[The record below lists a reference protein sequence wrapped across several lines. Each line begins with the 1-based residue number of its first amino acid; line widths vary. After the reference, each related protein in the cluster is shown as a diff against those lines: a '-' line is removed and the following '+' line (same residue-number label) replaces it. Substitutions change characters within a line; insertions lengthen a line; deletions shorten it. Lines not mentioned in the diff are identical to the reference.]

1 MTHDPRPTTAV
12 ATHDPQPT
20 TSTLR
25 EEPLPGPL
33 PRFEIPTWRS
43 RHGLVAGITGRGTGP
58 VPYDLGLWSQQPVGD
73 VMTRWKAL
81 RTAEGGLG
89 ATAMGHQVH
98 GDRVVWHD
106 VGLGWTIVDGVD
118 GHATDKSGL
127 MLAVTVADCIPV
139 YLAAPRHGG
148 IALLHAG
155 WRGTAAGILE
165 RGVEILSSRVR
176 CEPFDIIMHCG
187 VGISGSEYE
196 VGSEVIEGLKLSTEG
211 KGPWHVDLRSVLAE
225 RGRALGVSDITVSEW
240 CSARDRE
247 HFFSH
252 RKSGGTDGRMVA
264 YLGALP

>member
-1 MTHDPRPTTAV
+1 MSPTTHDPLPT
-12 ATHDPQPT
+12 
-20 TSTLR
+20 TLR
-25 EEPLPGPL
+25 ETPVAGDV
-33 PRFEIPTWRS
+33 PRFEIPGWRAK
-43 RHGLVAGITGRGTGP
+43 HGLVAGITGRGAGEP
-58 VPYDLGLWSQQPVGD
+58 FDLGLWSGQPVGE
-73 VMTRWKAL
+73 VMTRWKTL
-81 RTAEGGLG
+81 RTAESCLG
-89 ATAMGHQVH
+89 STALGNQVH

-106 VGLGWTIVDGVD
+106 LGFGWTILDGVD

-127 MLAVTVADCIPV
+127 MLTVTVADCIPV

-165 RGVEILSSRVR
+165 RGVEILSSHVR

-187 VGISGSEYE
+187 VGISGDEYE
-196 VGSEVIEGLKLSTEG
+196 VGSEVMDGLKLPAEG

-225 RGRALGVSDITVSEW
+225 QGRKLGISDITVSEW
-240 CSARDRE
+240 CSARDSQ

-252 RKSGGTDGRMVA
+252 RKSGGTDGRMAA

>member
-1 MTHDPRPTTAV
+1 MTDVTTV
-12 ATHDPQPT
+12 KETPV
-20 TSTLR
+20 
-25 EEPLPGPL
+25 PGDL

-43 RHGLVAGITGRGTGP
+43 KHGLVAGITGRGTGP
-58 VPYDLGLWSQQPVGD
+58 VPFDLGLWSQQPVGD
-73 VMTRWKAL
+73 IMTRWKAL
-81 RTAEGGLG
+81 RSAEGCLG
-89 ATAMGHQVH
+89 ATALGHQVH

-106 VGLGWTIVDGVD
+106 VGFGWTILDGVD

-127 MLAVTVADCIPV
+127 MLTVTVADCIPV

-187 VGISGSEYE
+187 VGISGDEYE
-196 VGSEVIEGLKLSTEG
+196 VGSEVMEGLGLSTEG
-211 KGPWHVDLRSVLAE
+211 KGPWHADLRSVLAE
-225 RGRALGVSDITVSEW
+225 QGRKFGITDITVSEW
-240 CSARDRE
+240 CSAKNNDT
-247 HFFSH
+247 FFSH